1 MRSPVTSEHG
11 ASTRTSLLVAVLLA
25 IATGDAHAG
34 VAGRPEPGRGK
45 FLVASEGLADPNFR
59 RTVVLLLEYERD
71 GALGVVINRPTD
83 VRLAS
88 LLPDV
93 SELSGR
99 SELAYV
105 GGPVARD
112 RMILLIRASAPP
124 GASARVLDDVFITS
138 SLDVLRE
145 LSRDASDARR
155 FRAYV
160 GYAGWGPR
168 QLDDE
173 IARGDWSVTP
183 GEPASVFASDPAK
196 LWSELRER
204 AQGQWVRAP
213 GLRRSTAGDRNAPPV
228 TASQRSRGGTAL
240 PPAARNAWRA
250 STLALT
256 S

>member
-1 MRSPVTSEHG
+1 MRSPVRVGHG
-11 ASTRTSLLVAVLLA
+11 ALTRTPLLAVLLLALASTDAAATRPELGRGKLLVASD
-25 IATGDAHAG
+25 G
-34 VAGRPEPGRGK
+34 
-45 FLVASEGLADPNFR
+45 LVDPNFR
-59 RTVVLLLEYERD
+59 QAVILLLEYERD

-83 VRLAS
+83 VPLSS

-99 SELAYV
+99 SDLAYV

-124 GASARVLDDVFITS
+124 EASARVLDDVFITS

-145 LSRDASDARR
+145 LSRDASAARR

-160 GYAGWGPR
+160 GYAGWGPQ

-183 GEPASVFASDPAK
+183 GEPASVFAPDPAK
-196 LWSELRER
+196 VWSQLRER
-204 AQGQWVRAP
+204 TQGRWVRAP
-213 GLRRSTAGDRNAPPV
+213 GLWHAAAGDRSPPPV
-228 TASQRSRGGTAL
+228 TARQRSRDGVAL

-250 STLALT
+250 ATLALA
-256 S
+256 SS